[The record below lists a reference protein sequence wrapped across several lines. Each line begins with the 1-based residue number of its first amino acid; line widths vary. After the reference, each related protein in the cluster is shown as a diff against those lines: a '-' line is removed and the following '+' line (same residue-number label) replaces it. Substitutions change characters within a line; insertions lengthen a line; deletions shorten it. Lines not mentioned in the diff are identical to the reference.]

1 MIQEKKTQVPNSIST
16 ETTQATWSN
25 TKLSVEERKREG
37 ARQFKENTEKLWN
50 IYDDDVMSA
59 WERIDMTQF
68 YRLLNRTHIL
78 DQRRGRKKPMLMNLP
93 KLWKGN
99 VIQK

>member
-50 IYDDDVMSA
+50 IYDDDVMAA
-59 WERIDMTQF
+59 WERIDMT
-68 YRLLNRTHIL
+68 
-78 DQRRGRKKPMLMNLP
+78 
-93 KLWKGN
+93 
-99 VIQK
+99 